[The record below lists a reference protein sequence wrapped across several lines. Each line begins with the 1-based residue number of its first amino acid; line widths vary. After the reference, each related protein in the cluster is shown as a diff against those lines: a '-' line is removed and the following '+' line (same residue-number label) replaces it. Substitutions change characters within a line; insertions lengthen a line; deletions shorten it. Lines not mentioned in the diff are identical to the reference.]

1 MKKLFLFIFVFITL
15 ISNVYAEDKTDLIK
29 NARSGVL
36 MDSSSGKILFEKDKN
51 LKIEEIITQVNI
63 GLDKPFYEEVKKI
76 KVAQTKY
83 VLVNKYNY
91 LDKEYTPDNLVNLGR
106 IRLVKCAADA
116 FTELVNAAKEEDYFI
131 RSVFEK
137 R

>member
-1 MKKLFLFIFVFITL
+1 MKKTLLILIIIFLIFLL
-15 ISNVYAEDKTDLIK
+15 IFPIIKPKTNKNNNYWEDIKTRIPYYKEDNLERYKVYKEK
-29 NARSGVL
+29 N
-36 MDSSSGKILFEKDKN
+36 KN

-63 GLDKPFYEEVKKI
+63 GLDKPFYEEAKKI

-116 FTELVNAAKEEDYFI
+116 FT
-131 RSVFEK
+131 
-137 R
+137 